1 MSRLSSA
8 KRSKNSGFRLGT
20 ARKRRRVAMGAAG
33 ALIALAAVI
42 AVSTQRP
49 FIAGALAQ
57 TEIQSSHDP
66 ALHLGHEPAAEAPE
80 PLFDGTVR
88 PEDIPDSVAISVLM
102 NSLRI
107 PNDSDA
113 TALGQLQAKVRRV
126 NLGEG
131 DFAILV
137 SELVDFDTAARVQE
151 ARIAAVRPSSA
162 PGISA
167 ASARFLE
174 DRYVEERRNLG
185 TLAEDRY
192 AQLLESLSPD
202 GTARLEEHL
211 LHVKTRIR
219 IFAPPDMAKRTL

>member
-1 MSRLSSA
+1 
-8 KRSKNSGFRLGT
+8 
-20 ARKRRRVAMGAAG
+20 VAFVLAG
-33 ALIALAAVI
+33 ALAAFSAVI

-49 FIAGALAQ
+49 FISGALAQ
-57 TEIQSSHDP
+57 TDLQSSPDP
-66 ALHLGHEPAAEAPE
+66 AIHLGHEPAEAPE

-107 PNDSDA
+107 PSESDT
-113 TALGQLQAKVRRV
+113 TAMSQLQSKVGRL
-126 NLGEG
+126 NLSEG

-137 SELVDFDTAARVQE
+137 SELVDFDTAAKAQE
-151 ARIAAVRPSSA
+151 ARIEAVRPSNV

-174 DRYVEERRNLG
+174 DRFVEEQRARSS
-185 TLAEDRY
+185 LAEARY
-192 AQLLESLSPD
+192 AQLLESLSPVAR
-202 GTARLEEHL
+202 TRLEAHL

-219 IFAPPDMAKRTL
+219 VYPPPEMSRHTL